1 MGAKIEI
8 KKQEVKD
15 GIYDSIII
23 GAGPAGL
30 NAGLYLRR
38 YGSSCLVITNPEQP
52 SQVDITPFVDNYI
65 GIQDVTGAELT
76 KKMIEHA
83 QKFGLEIIHEK
94 VVDIKKEENNFT
106 VISEKGTYKG
116 KTVVIATGAKHRK
129 AEVKGESEFLG
140 KGVSYC
146 ATCDGM
152 FFKGRKVAVIG
163 GGDSALTSAIFLK
176 ELDCDVT
183 LVHRRSEFRAAD
195 VYVEKVKSIG
205 VKFELERTVSEIT
218 GNKMVEKIILDNGK
232 EIEVSGVFVAIGEV
246 PTAEIAKKIGV
257 KITDSGFITTDKSQ
271 MTNIPGIFAAGD
283 ICDNPLKQIITA
295 CADGAIAAFSI
306 KKYLGAKK

>member
-8 KKQEVKD
+8 KKQELKD

-30 NAGLYLRR
+30 NTGLYLRR
-38 YGSSCLVITNPEQP
+38 YGSLCLILTNPEQP

-76 KKMIEHA
+76 KKMMEHA
-83 QKFGLEIIHEK
+83 EKFGVEIRYEK
-94 VVDIKKEENNFT
+94 VGDIKKEGDVF
-106 VISEKGTYKG
+106 VVVSEKNSYKG

-146 ATCDGM
+146 ATCDGF
-152 FFKGRKVAVIG
+152 FFKGKNVAVIG
-163 GGDSALTSAIFLK
+163 GGDSALVAAIFLK
-176 ELDCDVT
+176 ELGCNVT
-183 LVHRRSEFRAAD
+183 LVHRRNEFRAAE
-195 VYVEKVKSIG
+195 VYVEKAKSIG
-205 VKFELERTVSEIT
+205 IKFELERTVSEIA
-218 GNKMVEKIILDNGK
+218 GSKMVEKIILDNDN
-232 EIEVSGVFVAIGEV
+232 EIPVSGVFVAIGEV
-246 PTAEIAKKIGV
+246 PAVEIAKKIGV
-257 KITDSGFITTDKSQ
+257 KITENGFIITDKSQ
-271 MTNIPGIFAAGD
+271 MTNVPGIFAAGD

-295 CADGAIAAFSI
+295 CADGAVAAFSI
-306 KKYLGAKK
+306 KKWLGARK